1 MTKELREKIRK
12 LVIDHFDI
20 LDTRWKWMEWFLD
33 CVEQEIIEAERR
45 GREKMRKECLAVIP
59 PDHDLIGETDYQRG
73 TFDSQNSRNHTIR
86 TAISSL
92 K

>member
-1 MTKELREKIRK
+1 MTKELREK
-12 LVIDHFDI
+12 LWSELLNYFEI
-20 LDTRWKWMEWFLD
+20 LDSKWRGMDWFLD

-45 GREKMRKECLAVIP
+45 MKERCLAIIP
-59 PDHDLIGETDYQRG
+59 DYTHHPQSEYIDWCRVVS
-73 TFDSQNSRNHTIR
+73 DNIR